1 MAREAAILNEVPC
14 GISSG
19 APLIGAY
26 EVAARPEKEGRYH
39 GRRASVSEFLPIVL
53 LFLFGGFAAVSAL
66 LKSRARVTAP
76 LAVGLTVL
84 EGISGMVLMG
94 ASLPMSGS
102 LETASRIGIVTAVL
116 VGISSTVHLMKV
128 RERSRAREAS
138 EEKRLYAAIGYQ
150 TGEPSTSTT

>member
-1 MAREAAILNEVPC
+1 M
-14 GISSG
+14 SD
-19 APLIGAY
+19 
-26 EVAARPEKEGRYH
+26 
-39 GRRASVSEFLPIVL
+39 FLPLVL

-94 ASLPMSGS
+94 ASLPTSGS

-128 RERSRAREAS
+128 RERNRVREAS
-138 EEKRLYAAIGYQ
+138 EGRRLYAAIRYQ
-150 TGEPSTSTT
+150 TGDNPSVTGEEPSELDDSTHPGDAGGHPGDAAGRPGDAGGRPGGTLS

>member
-1 MAREAAILNEVPC
+1 M
-14 GISSG
+14 
-19 APLIGAY
+19 
-26 EVAARPEKEGRYH
+26 
-39 GRRASVSEFLPIVL
+39 SEFLPLVL

-76 LAVGLTVL
+76 LGVGLTVL

-128 RERSRAREAS
+128 RERSRGRQAS
-138 EEKRLYAAIGYQ
+138 EGKRLHAALRYETGDNPSV
-150 TGEPSTSTT
+150 TGEEPPELDDSTPRGDAGGRPEDPLS